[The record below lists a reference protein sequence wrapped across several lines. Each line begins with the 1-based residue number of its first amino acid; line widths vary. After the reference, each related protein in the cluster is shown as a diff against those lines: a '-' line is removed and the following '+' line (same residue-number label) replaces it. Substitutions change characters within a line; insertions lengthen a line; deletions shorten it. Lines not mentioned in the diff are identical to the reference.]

1 MGVNADTLACQ
12 KETPGNA
19 NDFPEPWDEV
29 PVEEFLGD
37 DSEGD
42 DEDDIDEEDEE
53 W

>member
-1 MGVNADTLACQ
+1 
-12 KETPGNA
+12 
-19 NDFPEPWDEV
+19 V
-29 PVEEFLGD
+29 PIEEFLGD